1 MDNTTQAPEIVDPQA
16 KAIAAFS
23 ATESG
28 LATLKETYG
37 AKVYDCTTNAG
48 DGDARHARIVLRD
61 TRVNVEKFRQQLKAP
76 LLEEGRIIDAE
87 AKRITAEITALE
99 DPIDAQIKAEEKR
112 RADIKAAEA
121 RAEAE
126 RLAKID
132 MVMRW
137 LRERPGLYAAANVA
151 TLSSVIAEIT
161 TKSEAGFEHYG
172 AGHETI
178 AEQVIATLK
187 QLETMREARI
197 AADAESERLR
207 LANIELARKQREM
220 EELQREMDEQRE
232 QLAAMAAE
240 QAAARAE
247 AQAIA
252 DEALLEALDVKVDP
266 VVEAATDNG
275 FLGLAASLTPKAD
288 AMEAKVEVVAKAVSG
303 LLPVNPAFAG
313 MLEAADKLCDR
324 AAARIEQGIPPAAGE
339 TVKIV
344 RQTPKLGDGETLLQV
359 AREAHLL
366 LVGLLPGHTTTIKL
380 GNVLGSYQE

>member
-1 MDNTTQAPEIVDPQA
+1 MDNTTQTPEIVDPQA
-16 KAIAAFS
+16 KVVKAFS

-37 AKVYDCTTNAG
+37 AKVYDCTTNVG
-48 DGDARHARIVLRD
+48 DGEARHARIVLRD

-126 RLAKID
+126 RVAKID
-132 MVMRW
+132 VVMRW

-151 TLSSVIAEIT
+151 TLTSVIAEIT

-172 AGHETI
+172 DGHETI
-178 AEQVIATLK
+178 AEQVNATLK

-207 LANIELARKQREM
+207 LANIELARKQRAM
-220 EELQREMDEQRE
+220 EEQQREMDEQRE

-252 DEALLEALDVKVDP
+252 DEALLEALDVKVELP
-266 VVEAATDNG
+266 ATLPEVTLQKSGEAALTSAEIGAELWERQTANN
-275 FLGLAASLTPKAD
+275 AAAMAD
-288 AMEAKVEVVAKAVSG
+288 KIEFMTKAVDQ
-303 LLPVNPAFAG
+303 LLP
-313 MLEAADKLCDR
+313 
-324 AAARIEQGIPPAAGE
+324 
-339 TVKIV
+339 
-344 RQTPKLGDGETLLQV
+344 TPKLGGGETLLQV

>member
-1 MDNTTQAPEIVDPQA
+1 MDNTTQTPEIVDPQA
-16 KAIAAFS
+16 KVVKAFS

-37 AKVYDCTTNAG
+37 AKVYDCTTNVG
-48 DGDARHARIVLRD
+48 DGEARHARIVLRD

-126 RLAKID
+126 RVAKID
-132 MVMRW
+132 VVMRW

-151 TLSSVIAEIT
+151 TLTSVIAEIT

-172 AGHETI
+172 DGHETI
-178 AEQVIATLK
+178 AEQVNATLK

-207 LANIELARKQREM
+207 LANIELARKQRAM
-220 EELQREMDEQRE
+220 EEQQREMDEQRE

-252 DEALLEALDVKVDP
+252 DEALLEALDVKVDEVYANATETLP
-266 VVEAATDNG
+266 VTGFVPLAEANVDLSEGVGHIEVFTAP
-275 FLGLAASLTPKAD
+275 SPTPKAD
-288 AMEAKVEVVAKAVSG
+288 AMEAKVEVIAKAVDM
-303 LLPVNPAFAG
+303 LLPA
-313 MLEAADKLCDR
+313 
-324 AAARIEQGIPPAAGE
+324 
-339 TVKIV
+339 
-344 RQTPKLGDGETLLQV
+344 PKLGDGESLLAV

-380 GNVLGSYQE
+380 GNVLSTIEE

>member
-1 MDNTTQAPEIVDPQA
+1 MDNTTQTPEIVDPQA
-16 KAIAAFS
+16 KVVKAFS

-37 AKVYDCTTNAG
+37 AKVYDCTTNVG
-48 DGDARHARIVLRD
+48 DGEARHARIVLRD

-126 RLAKID
+126 RVAKID
-132 MVMRW
+132 VVMRW

-151 TLSSVIAEIT
+151 TLTSVIAEIT

-172 AGHETI
+172 DGHETI
-178 AEQVIATLK
+178 AEQVNATLK

-207 LANIELARKQREM
+207 LANIELARKQREI
-220 EELQREMDEQRE
+220 EEQQREMDEQRE

-252 DEALLEALDVKVDP
+252 DEALLEALDVPAAGFVPVAEASVDITAGIGRIDVFTAP
-266 VVEAATDNG
+266 
-275 FLGLAASLTPKAD
+275 SPTPKAD
-288 AMEAKVEVVAKAVSG
+288 AMEAKVEVVAKAVDL
-303 LLPVNPAFAG
+303 LLP
-313 MLEAADKLCDR
+313 
-324 AAARIEQGIPPAAGE
+324 
-339 TVKIV
+339 
-344 RQTPKLGDGETLLQV
+344 TPKLGDGETLLQV

-380 GNVLGSYQE
+380 GNALSNLEE